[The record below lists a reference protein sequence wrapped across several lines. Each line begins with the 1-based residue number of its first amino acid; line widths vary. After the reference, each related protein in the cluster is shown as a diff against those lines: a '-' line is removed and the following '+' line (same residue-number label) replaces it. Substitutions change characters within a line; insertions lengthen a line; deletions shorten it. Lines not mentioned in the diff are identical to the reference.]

1 MAQGLDRLC
10 EACIITSL
18 QLRNT
23 MRNTYTVSYYT
34 LEGQQGSMTLQAAS
48 EEEACRVVKAK
59 HYGCRIFH
67 VLNYNLY

>member
-1 MAQGLDRLC
+1 
-10 EACIITSL
+10 
-18 QLRNT
+18 